1 MLEQA
6 SEDALLEG
14 RRAGHE
20 AREVLQHE
28 HPLVVHRDKLVLAFV
43 ELRYLYI
50 YVSQL
55 VVEHLVGVYLHE
67 LNLMVPAAGVLFTL
81 GKVEVQEADG
91 VDRVQVEVPVAA
103 TLCLL
108 ADGKRGIIYRAVLE
122 ELLVHVLHLHDELLA
137 TFVGAIHVEDG
148 TASVGAVAEVLGVE
162 VGDVAHRLLA
172 VEQGVEETHEQ
183 LLIELGTEEPLETE
197 IGMGVYVSFCHMWG
211 DLPVW
216 TPKVLI

>member
-1 MLEQA
+1 
-6 SEDALLEG
+6 
-14 RRAGHE
+14 
-20 AREVLQHE
+20 
-28 HPLVVHRDKLVLAFV
+28 
-43 ELRYLYI
+43 
-50 YVSQL
+50 
-55 VVEHLVGVYLHE
+55 
-67 LNLMVPAAGVLFTL
+67 MVPAAGVFFTL

-137 TFVGAIHVEDG
+137 TLVGAIHVEDG

-197 IGMGVYVSFCHMWG
+197 IGMGVYVSFCHMWS

-216 TPKVLI
+216 TPKVLT